1 VGTKKFDVPIGHYE
15 SINLKTRMFL
25 HSGFFVVLQSAASQ
39 STKSHLDAWRI
50 KRSYCQIAC
59 PGLPRHGLF
68 HIPLRTDVLPGDT
81 TVAIR
86 QSAATL
92 KASSRHEG
100 AGKKRLISHAIHFDS
115 IASNRDLRSAGDL
128 RIVHGCA

>member
-1 VGTKKFDVPIGHYE
+1 VGPKKFEGPIGHYE

-25 HSGFFVVLQSAASQ
+25 HSGFFVVLQSAVSQ

-50 KRSYCQIAC
+50 KRSYCQMAC
-59 PGLPRHGLF
+59 PGLLTSWTFSHTL
-68 HIPLRTDVLPGDT
+68 LTDVLPGDT

-92 KASSRHEG
+92 KVSSRHEG